1 MFLNTN
7 NIHCVYIDDHV
18 NFRVTE
24 ISTKNYMNG
33 DVARNDVRSELIVK
47 DNALIEA
54 SYALDL
60 TEQRLILLAI
70 IVARESGRGI
80 SENDFIEIHAAT
92 YMQQFNVDRHAAYK
106 ALKTACKALFKRTFK
121 YQTIDEKYQKPIQVE
136 CRWVH
141 KVGYMESQ
149 ALVKISFAPDLV
161 PLITRLEEKFT
172 SYEIHQISQ
181 LTSTYALRLYELL
194 IQWRSVGQLSLDLQ
208 PFREKLGI
216 KPTEY
221 KLMHQF
227 KSRVL
232 DTAIN
237 QVNDLTDLNVSYT
250 QRKEGRTI
258 VGFDF
263 KFAPKNRKAVEKKN
277 VKIDDEGKKDG
288 KGNNYVWNTPEKSL
302 FKTISAKC
310 PSLTPA
316 AIEKYAQNANGDV
329 LLVLQKLNIQFM
341 SVDSFTED
349 EIDI

>member
-1 MFLNTN
+1 MSVELAK
-7 NIHCVYIDDHV
+7 IDV
-18 NFRVTE
+18 
-24 ISTKNYMNG
+24 K
-33 DVARNDVRSELIVK
+33 SELVVK

-80 SENDFIEIHAAT
+80 SENDFIEIHAST

-121 YQTIDEKYQKPIQVE
+121 YQTIDEKYQKPMLVE
-136 CRWVH
+136 SRWVH
-141 KVGYMESQ
+141 KVGYIESQ

-161 PLITRLEEKFT
+161 PLITRLEERFT

-232 DTAIN
+232 DAAVN
-237 QVNDLTDLNVSYT
+237 QVNELTDLNVSYT
-250 QRKEGRTI
+250 QRKEGRSI

-263 KFAPKNRKAVEKKN
+263 KFAPKNKTAGVPKAVKVPDDAKKPGN
-277 VKIDDEGKKDG
+277 GSKI
-288 KGNNYVWNTPEKSL
+288 VWNTPEKSL
-302 FKTISAKC
+302 FKTLSAKC
-310 PSLTPA
+310 PSLTQTKV
-316 AIEKYAQNANGDV
+316 ENYALNANGDV
-329 LLVLQKLNIQFM
+329 LLVLQKMNIQFM
-341 SVDSFTED
+341 SATSFTED
-349 EIDI
+349 EIQM